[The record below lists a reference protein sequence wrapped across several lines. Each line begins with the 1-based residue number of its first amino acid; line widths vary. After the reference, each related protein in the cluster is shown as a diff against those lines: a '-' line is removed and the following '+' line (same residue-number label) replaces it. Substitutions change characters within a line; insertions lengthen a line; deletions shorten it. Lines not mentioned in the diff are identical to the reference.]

1 LEFSEAIFRKRILA
15 LLPTR
20 VSHRDG
26 NEDDRPGVNSSGRAA
41 TDLSGLWKISEDDR
55 FLREAYRR
63 ILGRECDAVGF
74 VNYLAMLHSHIPRRV
89 VALHLINSPEARR
102 TGACFTG
109 VPESVSPR
117 GGRAAFPSLG
127 RIVSRLTA
135 RLRET
140 VRWILYTPFET
151 LGHKFDFVLR
161 ELVERTDRLSSKTDE
176 ALCTLSTKFDAYVA
190 DLQERHSQLRVVV
203 ETRFDTM
210 IETHEEQLVRVCEP
224 LNREITTITTER
236 AEVAARMERGLDL
249 IGGLRSEQSEL
260 RREQTQV
267 QILVDQC
274 CHRLALIESG
284 QKKLLQ
290 QLDDVRALLSGIET
304 AAVAVPARIEQGVDL
319 IRGLC
324 SDNSGLAREQAII
337 RAASD
342 HDRGRLERIETDH
355 KGLLAQLGAFQELT
369 ADSHNRMAHELA
381 ELRRHW
387 HPPILSAG
395 DRVLVTEV
403 DGFIVGVPGGEWRLA
418 AHHAFRGVLE
428 PGTTSVFRSLVK
440 PGMVVVDVG
449 ANIGMYTLHAA
460 RLLGGQGKVYSFE
473 PTPLTFEI
481 LKDNVQ
487 VNGFLELGVIELRQA
502 AVTDKAGIAKL
513 AIFSNNSG
521 HNTLFWG
528 AEHGQWTEVRTVS
541 LDQVLKALTHVDV
554 VKIDAEGA
562 EPLILRGMKE
572 TIARNPD
579 IHILLEFA
587 PEHLRRAGVE
597 PAEFLDEISSLGFGF
612 RRISEETGELM
623 DTSRQDL
630 DAVFSAN
637 LQLARDGQPSGGRR

>member
-1 LEFSEAIFRKRILA
+1 MEFSEALFRKRIRA
-15 LLPTR
+15 LLSTGAT
-20 VSHRDG
+20 HRSG
-26 NEDDRPGVNSSGRAA
+26 NEDDHRGVNSTGRGP
-41 TDLSGLWKISEDDR
+41 TDLSALWQINEDDR
-55 FLREAYRR
+55 FLQEAYRR

-74 VNYLAMLHSHIPRRV
+74 INYLEMLHSHIPRRV
-89 VALHLINSPEARR
+89 VVLHLINSPEARR

-127 RIVSRLTA
+127 RIVSRLTS

-140 VRWILYTPFET
+140 VRWILYTPFES
-151 LGHKFDFVLR
+151 LGHKLDFVLR
-161 ELVERTDRLSSKTDE
+161 ELVERTDRLSAKTDE
-176 ALCTLSTKFDAYVA
+176 ALCTLSTKFDTYVA
-190 DLQERHSQLRVVV
+190 DLQERHSQLRVAV
-203 ETRFDTM
+203 ENRFDAM

-224 LNREITTITTER
+224 LNREIATITAAG

-249 IGGLRSEQSEL
+249 IGGLQSGQSDL

-274 CHRLALIESG
+274 CHRLALVENS
-284 QKKLLQ
+284 QTKLLE
-290 QLDDVRALLSGIET
+290 QLDDVRVLLSGIET
-304 AAVAVPARIEQGVDL
+304 AAAGVSARIEQGVDV
-319 IRGLC
+319 IRGLRSNN
-324 SDNSGLAREQAII
+324 SDLAREQAII

-355 KGLLAQLGAFQELT
+355 KELLAHLDAFQKLT
-369 ADSHNRMAHELA
+369 ADSHNRMALELA
-381 ELRRHW
+381 ELRRHS
-387 HPPILSAG
+387 HPPVLSAG

-428 PGTTSVFRSLVK
+428 PGTTRVFRSLVK

-473 PTPLTFEI
+473 PAPLTFEI

-487 VNGFLELGVIELRQA
+487 VNGFLELGVIELNQA

-513 AIFSNNSG
+513 ATFSNNSG
-521 HNTLFWG
+521 HNTLFCG
-528 AEHGQWTEVRTVS
+528 AEHRQWVEVRTVS

-597 PAEFLDEISSLGFGF
+597 PGEFLGEISSLGFGV
-612 RRISEETGELM
+612 RRINEETGELM

-637 LQLARDGQPSGGRR
+637 LELARDGLPLGGRR